1 MESESDF
8 LQIIKNL
15 NEGPKKGDT
24 RAALEYLQDVGTFIC
39 EFWRAFA
46 LGAYSEYLKQ
56 GRGMLRFDFRS
67 RELSETGI
75 DGDYVPFKNLS
86 EEEPENCFLTDSSI
100 KNYNAET
107 EIIIAMRSKSG
118 YRQVIKFGTPS
129 GFATPF
135 EIFHQNDRSN
145 D

>member
-8 LQIIKNL
+8 SQIIKNL
-15 NEGPKKGDT
+15 NEGPEKGDT
-24 RAALEYLQDVGTFIC
+24 TATMEYLQNVSTFIC

-56 GRGMLRFDFRS
+56 GRGMLSFDFRKK
-67 RELSETGI
+67 ELSEIGI
-75 DGDYVPFKNLS
+75 DGDYVPFNNLS
-86 EEEPENCFLTDSSI
+86 EAKPEDSFLTDNSM

-107 EIIIAMRSKSG
+107 EIIIEMKSKSG
-118 YRQVIKFGTPS
+118 YRQVLKFGTPA

-135 EIFHQNDRSN
+135 EIFHHNDQSN